1 MSSREEALRL
11 DTESRYRAQV
21 IFDTPLVLEAGA
33 GTGKTSAL
41 VARVVCWCLGE
52 GWERGEERERE
63 VVRRRPQSAE
73 SVRDRVAA
81 DVLSR
86 VSAITFT
93 EAAAAE
99 MAERAGEAFSGLASG
114 ELRPGL
120 MEKALPAD
128 LVERSVRARALLGA
142 LDHLVVRTIH
152 AWCRRLLARH
162 PLESG
167 MHPGFQVDADGR
179 LQAAVVREVVEE
191 ATRDAY
197 ASTHDSVLLDLAV
210 QGYGP
215 RELEATLLVLLEKG
229 VTPTAL
235 AADPFAPE
243 RIRMALAE
251 LEAAL
256 IRAEESGVFLM
267 VAATRSKQTQET
279 LEALRS
285 TRTALAETLAGA
297 DEDSAQFAALESLTE
312 VMRELWNDKT
322 RARLKEWSKQKFN
335 KGETQALQDTETAVA
350 KSIAVCVP
358 WVVTLAAIEPRNF
371 DRVRRAL
378 LLLMQRL
385 DEELRVRGIA
395 TYASLLSGASEL
407 LQNEPLLCA
416 RIRRDLDQ
424 LLVDEFQDTDAL
436 QCELVRSLALEG
448 PESERP
454 GLFLVGDPKQS
465 IYGWRSADLG
475 AYDGF
480 VQEVKK
486 AGGEVRGLSVNFRS
500 VPAILDEVERV
511 IEPLMKGVPGL
522 QPGFQGL
529 DVCDALMAESGFVQ
543 SDASPVEHW
552 LSWQWDAQE
561 LKPRDNL
568 LAPECVA
575 LEAQALARDLRRR
588 HEDQGVAYRSM
599 AILMR
604 STGDVQEYLAALR
617 AEGVPYAIER
627 DRSYYRKREVID
639 ACALVRCV
647 LDPLDLLALLT
658 LLRSPAAGVPD
669 AAWIPL
675 WSRGFPD
682 QVARLS
688 ANIPRNEETLHVLQG
703 LLSEVSLQ
711 VSAQEAEVPGL
722 ETISGWER
730 SAFAMLE
737 NIAALRESFVHDA
750 ADVFVQRM
758 RSLSMLEITEAAR
771 YQGVFR
777 VANLARFFR
786 ELRVDLL
793 QKGDVQAVLRRLR
806 MDESRRP
813 DAEEERPQR
822 LLEDVVA
829 VMTIHKAKGLDF
841 EHVYLPQLH
850 KKSKGNRTPVTS
862 VVPWR
867 GRLEMS
873 LLGLSSLGLA
883 AAQADQAQVEAAELV
898 RTLYVAMTRA
908 KRRLVLMGSWNSE
921 PEPLPSHRAR
931 SHVDLLASRRTLPAG
946 LADQMAALSS
956 QDKSHFLDE
965 TDTRWVYPALVPVRK
980 GVSPAASGSAA
991 SVPDLALVKRD
1002 AKELEEL
1009 RQRAAERME
1018 RRWGGVASAAAPSE
1032 HREVTAATHFDGDAG
1047 PEASVFF
1054 RDDSSSNPQIAQI
1067 SRFAGVAVHRVLE
1080 EFTLDAEPEV
1090 ELARQI
1096 ARLPEI
1102 VDARAGEAIREA
1114 AVVRATEI
1122 LGHFGEGPLFE
1133 RFAAI
1138 STSVVA
1144 RELDVWAPGQQ
1155 DEQTHPVGF
1164 TAGTIDLLYR
1174 DPDHG
1179 GWIVAD
1185 YKTDRLESEEAI
1197 EMRARAYR
1205 GQGAVYVGA
1214 VKAALDLPET
1224 PRFELWFLS
1233 SGRIV
1238 QAP

>member
-1 MSSREEALRL
+1 MSTREEALRV

-33 GTGKTSAL
+33 GTGKTSTL

-63 VVRRRPQSAE
+63 IGHRREQSPE

-120 MEKALPAD
+120 MEEALPAD
-128 LVERSVRARALLGA
+128 AEERSARARSLLGG

-179 LQAAVVREVVEE
+179 LQAAVVRTVVEE

-197 ASTHDSVLLDLAV
+197 AFTDGSVLLDLAV
-210 QGYGP
+210 QGYGA

-229 VTPTAL
+229 VTPSAL

-256 IRAEESGVFLM
+256 VRAEESGVFLM
-267 VAATRSKQTQET
+267 VEATRSKQTQET

-285 TRTALAETLAGA
+285 TRTALAATLAGA
-297 DEDSAQFAALESLTE
+297 DEDSAQFAALVSLTE
-312 VMRELWNDKT
+312 MMGELWNDKIC
-322 RARLKEWSKQKFN
+322 ARLKQWAKQDFN
-335 KGETQALQDTETAVA
+335 KGETKALQDAEPAVA
-350 KSIAVCVP
+350 ESIAACCP
-358 WVVTLAAIEPRNF
+358 WVVALATVEPENF
-371 DRVRRAL
+371 DRVRGTL

-407 LQNEPLLCA
+407 LRNEPLLCG

-436 QCELVRSLALEG
+436 QCELVRLLALEG
-448 PESERP
+448 PKSERP

-475 AYDGF
+475 AYDAF
-480 VQEVKK
+480 VQEVKA

-511 IEPLMKGVPGL
+511 IEPLMQRVPGL

-529 DVCDALMAESGFVQ
+529 DVCDALMAESGFVEP
-543 SDASPVEHW
+543 DASPVEHW
-552 LSWQWDAQE
+552 LSWQWDAQK
-561 LKPRDNL
+561 LKPRDKL
-568 LAPECVA
+568 SAAECVA

-647 LDPLDLLALLT
+647 LDPLDPLALLT

-669 AAWIPL
+669 VAWMPL
-675 WSRGFPD
+675 WGRGFPD

-688 ANIPRNEETLHVLQG
+688 ANTIRNRETLRALQG
-703 LLSEVSLQ
+703 LLSEVAVQ
-711 VSAQEAEVPGL
+711 VSAREAEVPGL
-722 ETISGWER
+722 ERVSGWER

-737 NIAALRESFVHDA
+737 NIAALRESFAHDA

-793 QKGDVQAVLRRLR
+793 QKGDVQAILRRLR

-822 LLEDVVA
+822 LLEDVVP

-850 KKSKGNRTPVTS
+850 KESGGNRAPVAS

-867 GRLEMS
+867 GRLELS

-883 AAQADQAQVEAAELV
+883 AAQADQAQVEAAERV
-898 RTLYVAMTRA
+898 RTLYVGMTRA
-908 KRRLVLMGSWNSE
+908 KRRLVLMGSWKSE
-921 PEPLPSHRAR
+921 PGPLPAHKAR
-931 SHVDLLASRRTLPAG
+931 SHVDLLGSRRTLPAG
-946 LADQMAALSS
+946 LGDQMAVLSS
-956 QDKSHFLDE
+956 EDKSHFLDE
-965 TDTRWVYPALVPVRK
+965 TDARWVYPALLPVRT
-980 GVSPAASGSAA
+980 GVSPGVSGPAA

-1002 AKELEEL
+1002 AQDLEEL
-1009 RQRAAERME
+1009 RQRADERME
-1018 RRWGGVASAAAPSE
+1018 RRWSGVASAVAPSE
-1032 HREVTAATHFDGDAG
+1032 HREVTAGTHFDGETGADASAYSRDESNRG
-1047 PEASVFF
+1047 PQS
-1054 RDDSSSNPQIAQI
+1054 AQV
-1067 SRFAGVAVHRVLE
+1067 SRLAGVAVHRVLE
-1080 EFTLDAEPEV
+1080 EFALEAEPEV

-1096 ARLPEI
+1096 ARLPEV
-1102 VDARAGEAIREA
+1102 VDAQAGEAIREA
-1114 AVVRATEI
+1114 AVLRATEI
-1122 LGHFGEGPLFE
+1122 LGHFGEGSLFQ
-1133 RFAAI
+1133 RFAEI

-1144 RELDVWAPGQQ
+1144 RELDVWVPGQQ
-1155 DEQTHPVGF
+1155 DEQNGPVGF

-1179 GWIVAD
+1179 GWTVVD

-1197 EMRARAYR
+1197 ETRARVYR
-1205 GQGAVYVGA
+1205 RQGEVYVGA
-1214 VKAALDLPET
+1214 VQAALDLPET

-1238 QAP
+1238 QDP

>member
-1 MSSREEALRL
+1 MSSREEALRV
-11 DTESRYRAQV
+11 DAESRYRAQV
-21 IFDTPLVLEAGA
+21 VFDTPLVLEAGA
-33 GTGKTSAL
+33 GTGKTSTL

-52 GWERGEERERE
+52 GWERGGERERE
-63 VVRRRPQSAE
+63 TVHRRVQSPE

-120 MEKALPAD
+120 IEEALPAD
-128 LVERSVRARALLGA
+128 LEERRLRARALLGA

-197 ASTHDSVLLDLAV
+197 ASTEGSVLLDFAV

-229 VTPTAL
+229 VTPGAL

-243 RIRMALAE
+243 RIRMALDE

-256 IRAEESGVFLM
+256 VLAEESGVFLM
-267 VAATRSKQTQET
+267 AAATRAKQTQET

-285 TRTALAETLAGA
+285 TRTALAATRAGTDRA
-297 DEDSAQFAALESLTE
+297 SAQFAGLESLTE
-312 VMRELWNDKT
+312 VMRELWTDKT
-322 RARLKEWSKQKFN
+322 RTRLKKWSKQDFN
-335 KGETQALQDTETAVA
+335 KGESEALQDAESAVA
-350 KSIAVCVP
+350 ESIAVCCP
-358 WVVTLAAIEPRNF
+358 WVLSLATVEPGNF
-371 DRVRRAL
+371 DRVRRTL

-407 LQNEPLLCA
+407 LRNDPLLCG

-436 QCELVRSLALEG
+436 QCKLVRSLALEG
-448 PESERP
+448 PKSERP

-475 AYDGF
+475 AYDNF
-480 VQEVKK
+480 VQEVKE

-511 IEPLMKGVPGL
+511 IEPVMQRVPGL
-522 QPGFQGL
+522 QPGFQRL
-529 DVCDALMAESGFVQ
+529 DVCDALMAESGFAQ
-543 SDASPVEHW
+543 PEASPVEHW
-552 LSWQWDAQE
+552 LSWQWDAEQ
-561 LKPRDNL
+561 LKPFEKLSAAERL
-568 LAPECVA
+568 A

-588 HEDQGVAYRSM
+588 HEEQGVAYQSM

-617 AEGVPYAIER
+617 SEGVPYAVER
-627 DRSYYRKREVID
+627 DQRYYRKREVID
-639 ACALVRCV
+639 ACALVRSV
-647 LDPLDLLALLT
+647 LDPLDQLALLA

-669 AAWIPL
+669 AAWMPL

-688 ANIPRNEETLHVLQG
+688 ANPIQNEDALHALHGV
-703 LLSEVSLQ
+703 LSEVALQ
-711 VSAQEAEVPGL
+711 ASVQEGEVPGL
-722 ETISGWER
+722 ERVSGWER

-737 NIAALRESFVHDA
+737 NIAALRESFARDA

-822 LLEDVVA
+822 LLEDVVP

-850 KKSKGNRTPVTS
+850 KEPGGNRTPVAN

-867 GRLEMS
+867 GGLELR
-873 LLGLSSLGLA
+873 LLGLSSLGLG
-883 AAQADQAQVEAAELV
+883 AAQADQAEVEAAERV

-908 KRRLVLMGSWNSE
+908 KQRLVLMGFWKSE
-921 PEPLPSHRAR
+921 PEPLPPHRAR

-946 LADQMAALSS
+946 LGDQMAALSS
-956 QDKSHFLDE
+956 QGKSYFLDE
-965 TDTRWVYPALVPVRK
+965 TDVRWVYPALLPGRT
-980 GVSPAASGSAA
+980 GVSPAASGPAA
-991 SVPDLALVKRD
+991 FVPDLALVKRD
-1002 AKELEEL
+1002 AQELDEL
-1009 RQRAAERME
+1009 RRQASQRME

-1032 HREVTAATHFDGDAG
+1032 HREVTAASYFDVDAG
-1047 PEASVFF
+1047 PEASVFS
-1054 RDDSSSNPQIAQI
+1054 RGEPNPDPQMAQV
-1067 SRFAGVAVHRVLE
+1067 SRLAGVAVHRVLE
-1080 EFTLDAEPEV
+1080 EFALEAEPEV

-1102 VDARAGEAIREA
+1102 VDAQAGEAIREA
-1114 AVVRATEI
+1114 AVLRATEI
-1122 LGHFGEGPLFE
+1122 LGHFGEGSLFK
-1133 RFAAI
+1133 RFAEI

-1144 RELDVWAPGQQ
+1144 RELDVWVPGQQ
-1155 DEQTHPVGF
+1155 EEPSAPVGF

-1174 DPDHG
+1174 DPHHG

-1185 YKTDRLESEEAI
+1185 YKTDRIESQKALEI
-1197 EMRARAYR
+1197 RAEAYR
-1205 GQGAVYVGA
+1205 RQGEVYVGA
-1214 VKAALDLPET
+1214 VQAALDLPEA

-1238 QAP
+1238 QDP